1 MFYSLRMEHL
11 SINDIKSRWNE
22 VLDAVL
28 AQDRIAWL
36 AFFDAR
42 LVSIESD
49 LLTISFADVQKFG
62 GDHDFSMARNPK
74 HLALLLRSIKGV
86 FGKELQVREE

>member
-1 MFYSLRMEHL
+1 MSTQLEL
-11 SINDIKSRWNE
+11 DVIKSRWNE

-28 AQDRIAWL
+28 EQDRIAWL

-49 LLTISFADVQKFG
+49 VLVISFADVQKFG
-62 GDHDFSMARNPK
+62 GIHDFSIARNPK
-74 HLALLLRSIKGV
+74 HLALLLQAIKNV
-86 FGKELQVREE
+86 FGRELQVEEI

>member
-1 MFYSLRMEHL
+1 MAQL
-11 SINDIKSRWNE
+11 SIDEVKNRWNE

-28 AQDRIAWL
+28 EQDRITWL

-42 LVSIESD
+42 LVGIESD
-49 LLTISFADVQKFG
+49 VLTISFADVQKFG

-74 HLALLLRSIKGV
+74 HLTLLLNSITKI
-86 FGKELQVREE
+86 FGQELRVKEV